1 MADYT
6 MMTTEGEQPSSTNID
21 NTSVFAN
28 EGSDAGFLQDH
39 YSTAADDAHTPSGSE
54 YAEGVEL
61 NADRQQQGE
70 PYEQKRWPGNHKPD
84 ASLDEIIASLPE
96 DVMAGLDAREIEAL
110 AAGDPD
116 TVARVLYQQPRQAGY
131 LNEMQTLDNTTDAA
145 NINEEENQT
154 TDTSGKARGIERISL
169 RGLTVQ
175 DQHAIADAIAAVRR
189 GEFASFEEA
198 HAAMYGVDAESE
210 AEAVQAYAA
219 DDTAWE
225 DADITQLQQ
234 RITEIE
240 LEQKEAA
247 ASYDTQAMLE
257 LATEMMDVKLALRDA
272 LQSQQ
277 IEAQNT
283 QVFHVHESASMQR
296 VQQLYPQSLS
306 HPEILA
312 ALEDARD
319 LAEHRQD
326 PILQR
331 PDWPEHLVARV
342 LSSFY
347 QGDEPSS
354 FPTPP
359 PSTRKVRGALEAPA
373 WQGVSNMSVN
383 AALSELDNMTEDQ
396 IDAVLKGVQTRQ
408 RAEHLRR

>member
-1 MADYT
+1 

-28 EGSDAGFLQDH
+28 EGSDAGFTQDH
-39 YSTAADDAHTPSGSE
+39 FSTAADDAHTPSGSE
-54 YAEGVEL
+54 YASDVEL
-61 NADRQQQGE
+61 HADRQQQGE
-70 PYEQKRWPGNHKPD
+70 PDALKRWPGNHQPD
-84 ASLDEIIASLPE
+84 TTLDEIIASLPD

-116 TVARVLYQQPRQAGY
+116 TVARVLYQQPGQAGY
-131 LNEMQTLDNTTDAA
+131 MNTTQTLEDTTDAA
-145 NINEEENQT
+145 NRNEEDDEDT
-154 TDTSGKARGIERISL
+154 STDTHGKARGIERISL

-189 GEFASFEEA
+189 GEYASFEDA
-198 HAAMYGVDAESE
+198 HAAMYGVPVNDE
-210 AEAVQAYAA
+210 AEDAQAYVN
-219 DDTAWE
+219 DYPTWD

-234 RITEIE
+234 RIAEIE
-240 LEQKEAA
+240 VEQKEAA
-247 ASYDTQAMLE
+247 ESYDTQAMLE
-257 LATEMMDVKLALRDA
+257 LSTEMMDAKLALRDA
-272 LQSQQ
+272 VQSQQ
-277 IEAQNT
+277 IEAHNT
-283 QVFHVHESASMQR
+283 HVFHAHESASMQR
-296 VQQLYPQSLS
+296 IQQLYPQSLS

-331 PDWPEHLVARV
+331 PDWPEHLVSRV
-342 LSSFY
+342 LASFY